1 MTFRDII
8 VNASADAKL
17 CDRTQVLPA
26 SIYESG
32 KRLLANRI
40 AQYSNSNLLEFSRRS
55 IAFDYDKAKG
65 KGKHSFNTD
74 GITIG
79 TYELEDGWNVGTDLF
94 LLSDISEDKL
104 PEATESMMHTVYA
117 WDSKKPLELWSVSQY
132 DVTSWYLTKTSYGWT
147 KTSYPNIKTVSGHTE
162 PRSLLKEYAD
172 VQVDIAPNTITR
184 CYKDNEVL
192 PFVSLEDFDSYSSDV
207 WTSISR
213 STNITEFITNVK
225 GKLKVFYNEPF
236 EIDDFD
242 KETRLP
248 SQWNALLETALVVD
262 FARAY
267 PRLSDNTYGILKAR
281 LDELEHNIMRSSSVS
296 KFLSR
301 PSFSDSLKTYSAGLN
316 GEFLR

>member
-8 VNASADAKL
+8 IDSASDAKL

-32 KRLLANRI
+32 KRLLSNRI
-40 AQYSNSNLLEFSRRS
+40 AQYSNSNLLEFNRRS
-55 IAFDYDKAKG
+55 ITVDYDKSKG
-65 KGKHSFNTD
+65 KGIHSSDTD

-79 TYELEDGWNVGTDLF
+79 TYELEDGWNAGTDLF
-94 LLSDISEDKL
+94 LLSDITDEKL

-117 WDSKKPLELWSVSQY
+117 WDPKKPLELWYVVQY
-132 DVTSWYLTKTSYGWT
+132 DAASWSWT
-147 KTSYPNIKTVSGHTE
+147 KTSYPNIKTVSGKTE

-172 VQVDIAPNTITR
+172 VQVEIVPNTITR
-184 CYKDNEVL
+184 CYKDNEII
-192 PFVSLEDFDSYSSDV
+192 PFVCLEDFDSYSSDV
-207 WTSISR
+207 WTSIPR
-213 STNITEFITNVK
+213 TTNILEFITSTK

-236 EIDDFD
+236 EIDDYD

-248 SQWNALLETALVVD
+248 SQWTALLESALVVD

-267 PRLSDNTYGILKAR
+267 PRLSDNTYSILKSR

-296 KFLSR
+296 KFLAR
-301 PSFSDSLKTYSAGLN
+301 PFCNDSLMTYSAGLN